1 MKKSV
6 LLLICCAVLFS
17 CENNFKSSCVFD
29 QTAFYENKSKWEEL
43 NLQDYSFEYEITTYM
58 PFPLYKVS
66 SEVKNGNGSVK
77 FYEID
82 SENYIETEPIENY
95 SYGTISRLFD
105 FIEKRYKDDKADFDN
120 SMYANINYEI
130 SYDETYGYPVSVS
143 LFSCFDY
150 KRTGPAEW
158 TSPNGI
164 FSTKIEIT
172 DFNEL

>member
-150 KRTGPAEW
+150 
-158 TSPNGI
+158 
-164 FSTKIEIT
+164 IEIENNVWVAPVGINPLVIEIKN
-172 DFNEL
+172 FQN